1 MCIPD
6 PIRCLQV
13 ATPGILPEEAWSPLA
28 ALVKTSELLEV
39 ENGVVKIP
47 TAPGL
52 GIEVDEDAVE
62 RYRVSDEEATVRS

>member
-1 MCIPD
+1 M
-6 PIRCLQV
+6 
-13 ATPGILPEEAWSPLA
+13 
-28 ALVKTSELLEV
+28 KTSELLEV

-62 RYRVSDEEATVRS
+62 RYRVSDEEATVRR